1 MDGLSHSHHLREKAK
16 MEVRFRTQ
24 TNTQTQTLVTGLG
37 KEVKVAKVVR
47 LMAKHT
53 PTVSETTTATVTEVV
68 IPATKE
74 ATIVSI
80 TGVETDNVTQDLEEM
95 EMVTM
100 NAGLITVAM
109 MAMAEAE
116 ITTVAT
122 TITAE
127 MEMAITKIILV
138 FLIKMVLKVAEF
150 LWECLDPPWTTL
162 IKPILHLTGPE

>member
-68 IPATKE
+68 IPATRE

-109 MAMAEAE
+109 KAMAEAE
-116 ITTVAT
+116 ITTAT

-138 FLIKMVLKVAEF
+138 SPIKMVLKVAEF